1 MNNYQILLQQTEI
14 ERQQLFSSPVFLNL
28 QHKNFK
34 LSNYIKFLKN
44 AYHHVKETVP
54 LLMLTGALIPHDKE
68 FFRKSIVEYINE
80 EYGHHY
86 WILNDIKNSGCLDHV
101 EIENSPI
108 DVQIM
113 VSYVKDMIYKNPM
126 SFFGMVLVLEGTSTK
141 IATNAAS
148 IIKEHLKLKDDSFSY
163 LTSHGEL
170 DLEHI
175 VFYEK
180 LINTI
185 KDTKDLEDIIQ
196 TAKYVYILYKN
207 VLENSFKEE

>member
-1 MNNYQILLQQTEI
+1 MNNYQILLQQTEK
-14 ERQQLFSSPVFLNL
+14 ERSELLNSPIFL
-28 QHKNFK
+28 K
-34 LSNYIKFLKN
+34 LHNNDFCINHYITFLKN

-54 LLMLTGALIPHDKE
+54 LLMLTGALLSHDKE

-86 WILNDIKNSGCLDHV
+86 WILNDLKNSGCSDNV
-101 EIENSPI
+101 EFEISPF
-108 DVQIM
+108 DVQCM

-141 IATNAAS
+141 IATQAAN
-148 IIKEHLKLKDDSFSY
+148 IIKQHLQLEDNSFSY
-163 LTSHGEL
+163 LMSHGEL

-180 LINTI
+180 LINKI
-185 KDTKDLEDIIQ
+185 KDQKDLEDVIQ

-207 VLENSFKEE
+207 VLENAFK

>member
-1 MNNYQILLQQTEI
+1 MNNYQILLQQTEQ
-14 ERQQLFSSPVFLNL
+14 ERQQLFSSPIFL
-28 QHKNFK
+28 K
-34 LSNYIKFLKN
+34 LHHNDFTLNHYINFLKN

-86 WILNDIKNSGCLDHV
+86 WILNDIKNSGCTDNV
-101 EIENSPI
+101 AIENSPI
-108 DVQIM
+108 DVQVM
-113 VSYVKDMIYKNPM
+113 VSYVKDMIYQNPM
-126 SFFGMVLVLEGTSTK
+126 AFFGMVLVLEGTSTK
-141 IATNAAS
+141 IATQAAN
-148 IIKEHLKLKDDSFSY
+148 IIKEHLKLEDNSFSY
-163 LTSHGEL
+163 LSSHGEL

-180 LINTI
+180 LINNI
-185 KDTKDLEDIIQ
+185 KDQKDLEYIIQ

-207 VLENSFKEE
+207 VLENAFKEE

>member
-1 MNNYQILLQQTEI
+1 MNNYETLLQQTEK
-14 ERQQLFSSPVFLNL
+14 ERQELFSSPIFLKL
-28 QHKNFK
+28 HHKNFT
-34 LSNYIKFLKN
+34 LNNYIKFLKN

-54 LLMLTGALIPHDKE
+54 LLMLTGALLPHNKE

-86 WILNDIKNSGCLDHV
+86 WIINDLKNSGYIDNI
-101 EIENSPI
+101 EFENSPI
-108 DVQIM
+108 EVQVM

-141 IATNAAS
+141 IATQAAG
-148 IIKEHLKLKDDSFSY
+148 IIKDHLNLEDNSFSY

-180 LINTI
+180 LINKI
-185 KDTKDLEDIIQ
+185 SNKEDLESVIQ
-196 TAKYVYILYKN
+196 TAKYVYVLYKN
-207 VLENSFKEE
+207 VLENAFKEE